1 MIVNGYSYSTV
12 KRDVLD
18 WWLRRLTWLSSFS
31 YGMRQSG
38 ELINLEDEELIS
50 AAKAARG
57 ETYDGP
63 RSHRRNGKI

>member
-1 MIVNGYSYSTV
+1 MIINGYSYPTV

-38 ELINLEDEELIS
+38 ELINLEDEELIA
-50 AAKAARG
+50 AAKAAGG
-57 ETYDGP
+57 EAYDGP
-63 RSHRRNGKI
+63 RLP

>member
-50 AAKAARG
+50 AAKPPG
-57 ETYDGP
+57 
-63 RSHRRNGKI
+63 

>member
-50 AAKAARG
+50 AAKAAGVR
-57 ETYDGP
+57 P
-63 RSHRRNGKI
+63 MMVLP